1 MPEFQGEPDEISIEK
16 CKVAAK
22 QVWKATKARSLSPEP
37 LRKLCLCFAKEHTVT
52 VHPNISKVASVHCAV
67 KTHESIFSL
76 TAWNDVL
83 VQTDLQFC
91 IYIYHFR

>member
-37 LRKLCLCFAKEHTVT
+37 QRKLCLCFAKECT

-67 KTHESIFSL
+67 KTHESIFSF
-76 TAWNDVL
+76 TA
-83 VQTDLQFC
+83 
-91 IYIYHFR
+91 